1 MSGMI
6 ELGKINPSLNMDA
19 YKIGFN
25 ALPGLRGAA
34 ITSTSASIS
43 LFLASLILPT

>member
-1 MSGMI
+1 MI
-6 ELGKINPSLNMDA
+6 ELGKINPSLNIDE

-43 LFLASLILPT
+43 LFDASLMFPT